1 MNKDKGTSYVPTGST
16 SQDLEAQRD
25 YVKEIESKYFS
36 YDLMVAD
43 AFVRGMRDIG
53 YKHIGTVLDELID
66 NAIQAEAEN
75 VLIEFGYHGKSDEKP
90 TEIAV
95 IDDGHGMDSK
105 MIRLSVIW
113 GGTHRETKKDDRR
126 GFGRYGYGLPSASIN
141 QGRRFTVYSKVEGGE
156 LYKVVID
163 LDDIQEGKYTR
174 DGRIIVPEPVLAELP
189 DWLENS
195 VWERL
200 GKDGL
205 THGTV
210 VVVEKLDRVT
220 WKTKKALEQHILPHF
235 GYTYRNYLREFNLWV
250 NGKPVRPV
258 DPLFL
263 TPGYQFYDVDD
274 DRAEAYP
281 SLAIDVKDKETR
293 KFLGTVKVRFSYMPP
308 TFGRAAG
315 EKNRTAGKRNQ
326 RFAVLKENIGLH
338 VLREGRQID
347 IVTRN
352 PWTTFRN
359 DDRYWG
365 VEIDFPATLD
375 EEFQIT
381 TNKQQ
386 VVLTD
391 RIWEIL
397 EQNGV
402 YKAIVEMRSRY
413 NREKKQLDVDREK
426 DDKQQRASE
435 QAMQK
440 AEKFRTTGKS
450 VGSPE
455 RRNRGMQAFT
465 DEIHRRSRLSGVAPE
480 QIEREL
486 LVETQGRPFKVDE
499 EYLPGAPFYR
509 AEQRGGQMVL
519 KLNTAHR
526 FYQDVYAGLESTGL
540 RSALEVLLFV
550 LGDCELDATTDD
562 RKDFYQQE
570 RALWSNKL
578 EVSLNQLR
586 QTDSTAELIQNL
598 SDDAEERADLEALT
612 EYNVR

>member
-1 MNKDKGTSYVPTGST
+1 MGKDRDTSHALT
-16 SQDLEAQRD
+16 SVTSRDLEAQRD
-25 YVKEIESKYFS
+25 YVKEVQAKYFT

-53 YKHIGTVLDELID
+53 YRHVGTVLDELID
-66 NAIQAEAEN
+66 NSVQAGAEN
-75 VLIEFGYHGKSDEKP
+75 VLVEFGYHGKSDEKP

-95 IDDGHGMDSK
+95 IDDGHGMDPE

-113 GGTHRETKKDDRR
+113 GGTHREVDRDDRK

-141 QGRRFTVYSKVEGGE
+141 QGRRFTVYSKVEGRE
-156 LYKVVID
+156 LHKVAVD
-163 LDDIQEGKYTR
+163 LDEIQEGKYTNN
-174 DGRIIVPEPVLAELP
+174 GRIIVPEPVQTELP
-189 DWLENS
+189 DWLEDS

-200 GKDGL
+200 GKDSM
-205 THGTV
+205 TRGTIV
-210 VVVEKLDRVT
+210 VIEKLDRIT

-235 GYTYRNYLREFNLWV
+235 GSTYRNYLREVNLWV
-250 NGKPVRPV
+250 NGKSVRPV

-263 TPGYQFYDVDD
+263 MSGHQFYDVDD

-281 SLAIDVKDKETR
+281 PLTIDVKDKETR
-293 KFLGTVKVRFSYMPP
+293 KSLGTVKVRFSYMPP
-308 TFGRAAG
+308 NFARATE
-315 EKNRTAGKRNQ
+315 EKYKTAGKKNP
-326 RFAVLKENIGLH
+326 RFAVLKENIGIH

-347 IVTRN
+347 VVTRN

-391 RIWEIL
+391 RMWEIL

-402 YKAIVEMRSRY
+402 LKAIQEMRSRY
-413 NREKKQLDVDREK
+413 NREKRQLDVSREN

-440 AEKFRTTGKS
+440 AEKFRTTGKP
-450 VGSPE
+450 VDSPE
-455 RRNRGMQAFT
+455 RRSKGLQAFNS
-465 DEIHRRSRLSGVAPE
+465 EIHRRSKLSGVAPE

-486 LVETQGRPFKVDE
+486 FVETQGYPFRVEE
-499 EYLPGAPFYR
+499 EYLPGAPFFR

-526 FYQDVYAGLESTGL
+526 FFQDVYADLVTPGQ

-550 LGDCELDATTDD
+550 IGDCELDASGD
-562 RKDFYQQE
+562 RQDFYRQE
-570 RALWSNKL
+570 RAQWSNKL
-578 EVSLNQLR
+578 EASLNQLR
-586 QTDSTAELIQNL
+586 QIDATAEVAQDL
-598 SDDAEERADLEALT
+598 SDDVEERADREAAFKY
-612 EYNVR
+612 EIR